1 MEIAYRSPAVGA
13 EIHGVD
19 LRELDKAAFQA
30 IERVLGERGVVF
42 FRGQKLEPEDH
53 IAFAERFGPINVNRF
68 FHPVEGYPKIAEVLK
83 EADQKI
89 NIGGGW
95 HTDHSYDDEPARC
108 SILFAREVPP
118 TGGDT
123 LFAGMSAVFDALS
136 EGFKQTLRSMRA
148 VHSSRHVFGRKAS
161 VLPGVGES
169 GSGMDDRIGNPDA
182 ATQDA
187 VHPVVIAH
195 PDTGRET
202 LYVNPGF
209 TRHFEGWTV
218 AESQPLLKQLYEH
231 AMKPEFQTRFHW
243 EPGSLA
249 MWDNR
254 ATWHYAL
261 NDYHGHR
268 RSLHRVTVEGG
279 PLAAAPPQ
287 RVENPR

>member
-1 MEIAYRSPAVGA
+1 MEITHSSPAVGA
-13 EIHGVD
+13 EVHGVD
-19 LRELDKAAFQA
+19 LREVDDDAFRT
-30 IERVLGERGVVF
+30 IERALGEHGVVF

-53 IAFAERFGPINVNRF
+53 IAFAERFGPVNVNRF
-68 FHPVEGYPKIAEVLK
+68 FHPVEGHPKIAEVLK
-83 EADQKI
+83 EADQKV

-123 LFAGMSAVFDALS
+123 LFAGMGAAFDALS
-136 EGFKQTLRSMRA
+136 EGFKQTLRGMRA
-148 VHSSRHVFGRKAS
+148 VHSSRHVFGRKAR
-161 VLPGVGES
+161 VYPRTDGAGAGE
-169 GSGMDDRIGNPDA
+169 DDRIGNPDD

-202 LYVNPGF
+202 LYVNPSF
-209 TRHFEGWTV
+209 TLHFEGWTI
-218 AESQPLLKQLYEH
+218 AESKPLLHQLYEH
-231 AMKPEFQTRFHW
+231 AMKPEFQIRFHW

-268 RSLHRVTVEGG
+268 RYLHRITVEGG
-279 PLAAAPPQ
+279 PLAGAGAQAP
-287 RVENPR
+287 VS